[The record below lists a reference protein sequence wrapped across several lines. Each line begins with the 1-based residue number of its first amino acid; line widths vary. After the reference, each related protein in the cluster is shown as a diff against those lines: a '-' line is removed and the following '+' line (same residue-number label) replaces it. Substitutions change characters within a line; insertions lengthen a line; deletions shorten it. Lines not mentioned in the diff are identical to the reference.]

1 MDQNFIRMWLSG
13 FESGLET
20 LDDESRSEL
29 LRPCARRCADSGVI
43 NIYLNHLEN
52 VGYDRDAFYSR
63 LGELTGCD
71 GGIIIPGKK
80 YFISYPSCLCDLH
93 THGGVNS
100 PHLCE
105 CSRQSIIYV
114 AKKMWGEVD
123 FDVEIIETVL
133 GGASKCTFHI
143 TFE

>member
-80 YFISYPSCLCDLH
+80 YFIS
-93 THGGVNS
+93 
-100 PHLCE
+100 
-105 CSRQSIIYV
+105 Q
-114 AKKMWGEVD
+114 GEPVTGMSTD
-123 FDVEIIETVL
+123 AIRYCP
-133 GGASKCTFHI
+133 APYS
-143 TFE
+143 